1 MVIERKLSKAAEDEW
16 VRYER
21 LRDIVR
27 LAIRLQGSLGGLTL
41 DDIQADFSVSRRTAE
56 RLRDAVEAVFGP
68 LEIVDTSDSKRHW
81 RLRSDA
87 LRRLVSVSAG
97 ELTELTSAAASLE
110 HAGLE
115 ERAAVV
121 RDLTTKLRAT
131 LRSESLARI
140 ESDLEALVH
149 AEGLAM
155 RPGPRPRL
163 DAGLVSLLRE
173 AITTCRMVEFRYF
186 AQSTRRRSRQRVLP
200 YGLLYG
206 NRAFLVARTD
216 WSDEPR
222 LWRLANV
229 SEARLAD
236 ETFERDPAFDLQDY
250 ARRSFGTFQEKPVQ
264 VVLRFDAGA
273 ARDAL
278 SFVFHPDQSIE
289 ENGDGTLTVRF
300 RAGGIDEMCWHLFT
314 WGESVTVERP
324 VRLRRRLAG
333 MCESLAAHHRQ
344 ITPRHV

>member
-1 MVIERKLSKAAEDEW
+1 MKAAEDER

-21 LRDIVR
+21 LQDIVR

-41 DDIQADFSVSRRTAE
+41 DDIRADFSVSRRTAE

-68 LEIVDTSDSKRHW
+68 LEIVDTGDSKRHW

-87 LRRLVSVSAG
+87 LRRLVPVSAG
-97 ELTELTSAAASLE
+97 ELTELASAATSLE

-131 LRSESLARI
+131 LRPESLARV
-140 ESDLEALVH
+140 ETDLEALVH

-163 DAGLVSLLRE
+163 DTGLVSLLRE
-173 AITTCRMVEFRYF
+173 AITTGRVVEFRYF
-186 AQSTRRRSRQRVLP
+186 AQSTRRRSRQRVQP
-200 YGLLYG
+200 CGLLYG

-273 ARDAL
+273 ARDAS
-278 SFVFHPDQSIE
+278 SFVFHPDQCIE
-289 ENGDGTLTVRF
+289 ENGDGSLTVRF

-324 VRLRRRLAG
+324 VRLRRRLAE
-333 MCESLAAHHRQ
+333 MCTLLATHHKK
-344 ITPRHV
+344 